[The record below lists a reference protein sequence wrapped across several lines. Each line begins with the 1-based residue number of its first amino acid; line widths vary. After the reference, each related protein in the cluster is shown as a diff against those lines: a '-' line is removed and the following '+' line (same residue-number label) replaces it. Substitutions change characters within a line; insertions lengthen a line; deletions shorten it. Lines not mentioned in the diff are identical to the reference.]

1 MTTCS
6 ANATGRIASEWGE
19 SAVPC
24 TVTRGL
30 RSHIDAQ
37 GIVRHFCA
45 VHEAQVVRRF
55 GRLSE
60 ATRVALAIHRI
71 SADFTE
77 SLRYTETDEGEFV
90 EPDDGWR
97 EGQPE
102 FGGQFR

>member
-1 MTTCS
+1 MTDIHCS
-6 ANATGRIASEWGE
+6 ANATGRIASEWGMD
-19 SAVPC
+19 AVPC

-30 RSHIDAQ
+30 RSMIDAQ

-45 VHEAQVVRRF
+45 VPAHEANVTRRF

-90 EPDDGWR
+90 G
-97 EGQPE
+97 
-102 FGGQFR
+102 